1 MSRKTFP
8 AVVLLASAA
17 LTAVTAAAQERMLSA
32 GERTYALHF
41 SDELKLVRSA
51 PASATDRTAAWEFE
65 TEDWRLD
72 GRGKF
77 GVSLGIIESADRFED
92 AVGYYNQSFPG
103 LAVSLS
109 PTTLFI
115 DGAGFHVFVAPSRC
129 PYPCSL
135 TVILG
140 YDETHAALGEET
152 ARRIKADLEAGNFL
166 R

>member
-1 MSRKTFP
+1 MARMTCLIAAP
-8 AVVLLASAA
+8 LLTAA
-17 LTAVTAAAQERMLSA
+17 LATGAAAAQERSLRS
-32 GERTYALHF
+32 GDRTYALHF
-41 SDELKLVRSA
+41 SDELKLVRNA
-51 PASATDRTAAWEFE
+51 PADEADRTASWEFE

-77 GVSLGIIESADRFED
+77 GVSLGVIESADRFED

-103 LAVSLS
+103 LGVSLT
-109 PTTLFI
+109 PTNLFI
-115 DGAGFHVFVAPSRC
+115 DGEGFHIFLAPSRC
-129 PYPCSL
+129 AYPCTL